1 MTDSICI
8 HAKNK
13 DCCSLCYIEKLRAEI
28 VALKEEVG
36 KLKEINNPKVKVD
49 CAKSDYNDWRCR

>member
-1 MTDSICI
+1 MQKIKT
-8 HAKNK
+8 AVVW
-13 DCCSLCYIEKLRAEI
+13 LRAEI